1 MDLTDTQRD
10 ILASMPAT
18 LKDIADRL
26 GYTYSGIE
34 YHVHEVLR
42 PAGFEFAVDDGY
54 EWTIVETPDG
64 FDADLAYEPPTADRD
79 ADGDGDADPDG
90 DAEADDDHTSGLPDL
105 DETPVADADPTHEDL
120 TDRERVLVDE
130 LETGATLPDLTARVD
145 DRASIV
151 TQHLRDLR
159 AEGWRVYVDET
170 AGHVAIESDE
180 PLRSSEHKGTRTRR
194 ANKWWELSHNQLVRE
209 FRTLETPAAT
219 LDATAGREDWCV
231 HMTDLH
237 AGDVERNDEGE
248 VVYATDMIPP
258 VVDYI
263 TDQGLSLAAKHGSDY
278 DTVHLLW
285 GGDFVTNEGIYE
297 GQFEDLDAWLDE
309 QHETL
314 IDPLIRQIKTFAAA
328 DQFDR
333 VQVVCQV
340 GNHGQHRASGTSR
353 QANAD
358 LILYKTIRNTIAH
371 IQDHG
376 DALDTVRFVLG
387 SAKPYRN
394 FDLRGG
400 RLRGHLRHGQH
411 RRPQAETAA
420 RSNEWTKTLV
430 DHEFDLA
437 LMGHYHISGRIP
449 WDGPPILVSPSPK
462 PAGEFVERI
471 GGRLASGPQGV
482 ATAFGVSDDGL
493 TGVFPV
499 DSRKFDPEGV
509 ES

>member
-1 MDLTDTQRD
+1 MGDLLPIQRQ
-10 ILASMPAT
+10 ILDAMPAT
-18 LKDIADRL
+18 LADIADRVDRSK
-26 GYTYSGIE
+26 SGVE
-34 YHVHEVLR
+34 YHVHERLR
-42 PAGFEFAVDDGY
+42 PMGYRFDVGDGY
-54 EWTIVETPDG
+54 VWSVRDTPPETDPETDTDTDT
-64 FDADLAYEPPTADRD
+64 DADEDEDEPR
-79 ADGDGDADPDG
+79 
-90 DAEADDDHTSGLPDL
+90 LPDL
-105 DETPVADADPTHEDL
+105 DDTPVGDATPTHGDL
-120 TDRERVLVDE
+120 TDRERVVVDE
-130 LETGATLPDLTARVD
+130 LETGATLADLTDRLD

-159 AEGWRVYVDET
+159 ADGWNVYVDET
-170 AGHVAIESDE
+170 AGHIAIESDE
-180 PLRSSEHKGTRTRR
+180 PLRSSEHKGTRTRK
-194 ANKWWELSHNQLVRE
+194 ANKWWELRHNRLVRQY
-209 FRTLETPAAT
+209 RRVDTPSTTLAAT
-219 LDATAGREDWCV
+219 DGREDWCV

-248 VVYATDMIPP
+248 VVYATDMIPD

-263 TDQGLSLAAKHGSDY
+263 TEQGLSLAAKHGSEY
-278 DTVHLLW
+278 DTAHLLW

-314 IDPLIRQIKTFAAA
+314 IDPLIRQIKTFAES
-328 DQFDR
+328 DR
-333 VQVVCQV
+333 FETVQVVCQV

-371 IQDHG
+371 LQSHAG
-376 DALDTVRFVLG
+376 VLDTVDFRIG

-394 FDLRGG
+394 FQLRGG

-430 DHEFDLA
+430 DHEFDIA

-449 WDGPPILVSPSPK
+449 WDGPPIVVSPSPK

-482 ATAFGVSDDGL
+482 ATAFGVSDAGL

-499 DSRKFDPEGV
+499 DSRKFERATTDR
-509 ES
+509 

>member
-1 MDLTDTQRD
+1 MGDLLPIQRQ
-10 ILASMPAT
+10 ILDAMPAT
-18 LKDIADRL
+18 LADIADRVDRSK
-26 GYTYSGIE
+26 SGVE
-34 YHVHEVLR
+34 YHVHERLR
-42 PAGFEFAVDDGY
+42 PMGYRFDVDEGY
-54 EWTIVETPDG
+54 VWSVRDTPPETDLDTDT
-64 FDADLAYEPPTADRD
+64 DADEDEDEPR
-79 ADGDGDADPDG
+79 
-90 DAEADDDHTSGLPDL
+90 LPDL
-105 DETPVADADPTHEDL
+105 EDTPVGDATPNHTDL
-120 TDRERVLVDE
+120 TDRERVVVDD
-130 LETGATLPDLTARVD
+130 LETGATLADLTDRLD
-145 DRASIV
+145 DRESIV

-159 AEGWRVYVDET
+159 ADGWRVYVDET
-170 AGHVAIESDE
+170 AGHIAVESDD
-180 PLRSSEHKGTRTRR
+180 PLRSSEHKGTRTRK
-194 ANKWWELSHNQLVRE
+194 ANKWWELRHNRLVRQY
-209 FRTLETPAAT
+209 RRVDTPDTTLAAT
-219 LDATAGREDWCV
+219 DGREDWCL

-248 VVYATDMIPP
+248 VVYATDMIPD

-263 TDQGLSLAAKHGSDY
+263 TEQGVSLAAKHGSEY
-278 DTVHLLW
+278 DTAHLLW

-314 IDPLIRQIKTFAAA
+314 IDPLIRQIKTFAEA
-328 DQFDR
+328 DAFET

-371 IQDHG
+371 LQSHAG
-376 DALDTVRFVLG
+376 VLDTVAFRIG

-394 FDLRGG
+394 FQLRGG

-430 DHEFDLA
+430 DHEFDVA

-449 WDGPPILVSPSPK
+449 WDGPPIVVSPSPK

-482 ATAFGVSDDGL
+482 ATAFGVSDAGL

-499 DSRKFDPEGV
+499 DSRKFERPTTDT
-509 ES
+509 

>member
-10 ILASMPAT
+10 ILDAMPAT
-18 LKDIADRL
+18 LNAIADQVDM
-26 GYTYSGIE
+26 TKSGVE
-34 YHVHEVLR
+34 YHVHERLR
-42 PAGFEFAVDDGY
+42 PAGYRFEVAEGFEWRVVDTPPDDA
-54 EWTIVETPDG
+54 ETDTDPDPSLPEL
-64 FDADLAYEPPTADRD
+64 DDTPV
-79 ADGDGDADPDG
+79 GDA
-90 DAEADDDHTSGLPDL
+90 
-105 DETPVADADPTHEDL
+105 TPSPSDL
-120 TDRERVLVDE
+120 TDRERVVVDE
-130 LETGATLPDLTARVD
+130 LQTGATLDDLS
-145 DRASIV
+145 DRLDERISIV

-159 AEGWRVYVDET
+159 ADGWRVYVDET
-170 AGHVAIESDE
+170 AGHVAVESDE
-180 PLRSSEHKGTRTRR
+180 PLRSSEHKGTRTRK
-194 ANKWWELSHNQLVRE
+194 ANRWWELRHNKLVRE
-209 FRTLETPAAT
+209 FRRLDTPATTVAAT
-219 LDATAGREDWCV
+219 DGREDWCL

-237 AGDVERNDEGE
+237 AGDIEHNDDGE
-248 VVYATDMIPP
+248 VVYATDMIPD
-258 VVDYI
+258 VVEYI
-263 TDQGLSLAAKHGSDY
+263 TDQGLALAAKHGSDY
-278 DTVHLLW
+278 DTAHLLW

-309 QHETL
+309 QHEILTG
-314 IDPLIRQIKTFAAA
+314 PLIRQIKAFAES
-328 DQFDR
+328 DHFET

-358 LILYKTIRNTIAH
+358 LILYKSIRNTIAH
-371 IQDHG
+371 LRDHAG
-376 DALDTVRFVLG
+376 LLENVEFVIG

-411 RRPQAETAA
+411 RKPQAETSA

-437 LMGHYHISGRIP
+437 LMGHYHVSGRIP
-449 WDGPPILVSPSPK
+449 WDGPPIIVSPSLK

-499 DSRKFDPEGV
+499 DSRNFDA
-509 ES
+509 